1 MKKRLFGY
9 IKEYKGAVIFAIVF
23 AFFASLGTIYST
35 FLSGRAIDCIKGT
48 GDVDFYA
55 LVKILAVLGIVYVI
69 TSVSTWLIAR
79 FANKASYF
87 IVRDM
92 RRDVFEKL
100 NKLPLKYFDSTAHG
114 DIISRYTN
122 DLDNVSDAMVVS
134 VTSLFSGV
142 VTIVSALIFMF
153 MLNIPLTI
161 TILVV
166 TPLCV
171 VVAAYLTRK
180 CHKTFIKQQQAV
192 GKLSAYIAE
201 IVGNEKTVKAFCR
214 EDITHGQ
221 LSQISDE
228 LYEAASKA
236 MFASAMVNPS
246 TRFVNNVGY
255 IAAGMIGGILAV
267 KYDVSVGVVSSF
279 LIYSSQFAK
288 PINEISSITTQLQT
302 AVASLERVF
311 ALLDEE
317 EQIPDDANAKIAA
330 DAKGDIKF
338 DNISFGY
345 NPDKKII
352 KNLSYHAKAGTT
364 TAIVGPT
371 GCGKTT
377 LVNMLMRFYD
387 PQEGAIYLDGADIR
401 NITRDSLRRC
411 YAMVLQDSWIFN
423 GTVKE
428 NIAYGKPDA
437 TDEQIIE
444 ASKAAYAHSFIKRM
458 SNGYDTEITAESLS
472 HGQRQLIT
480 IARAM
485 LTDPEMLILDE
496 ATSSID
502 SLTEIRV
509 QKAFLKLMENRTGFV
524 IAHRLSTIVNS
535 DCILVMKDGEIIERG
550 THDQLLEQ
558 KGFYYDLYT
567 SRYEQVQ

>member
-23 AFFASLGTIYST
+23 AFFSSLGTIYST

-48 GDVDFYA
+48 GDVDFYS
-55 LVKILAVLGIVYVI
+55 LVKILAVLGGVYVL

-171 VVAAYLTRK
+171 IVAAYLTRK

-192 GKLSAYIAE
+192 GKLSSYIAE
-201 IVGNEKTVKAFCR
+201 IVGSEKTVKAFCR
-214 EDITHGQ
+214 EDITHAQ
-221 LSQISDE
+221 LSEISDE
-228 LYEAASKA
+228 LYQAASKA

-255 IAAGMIGGILAV
+255 IAAGLIGGILAV

-302 AVASLERVF
+302 AVASLSRVF
-311 ALLDEE
+311 ALLDEN
-317 EQIPDDANAKIAA
+317 EQVPDSDNAEIAA

-345 NPDKKII
+345 TPDKKII
-352 KNLSYHAKAGTT
+352 KNLSYHAKPGTT

-387 PQEGAIYLDGADIR
+387 PQEGAIYLDGVDIK

-458 SNGYDTEITAESLS
+458 SNGYDTEITADSLS

-550 THDQLLEQ
+550 THSQLLAQ

>member
-23 AFFASLGTIYST
+23 AFFSSLGTIYST

-48 GDVDFYA
+48 GDVDFYS
-55 LVKILAVLGIVYVI
+55 LVKILAVLGGVYVL

-171 VVAAYLTRK
+171 IVAAYLTRK

-192 GKLSAYIAE
+192 GKLSSYIAE
-201 IVGNEKTVKAFCR
+201 IVGSEKTVKAFCR
-214 EDITHGQ
+214 EAITHAQ
-221 LSQISDE
+221 LSEISDE
-228 LYEAASKA
+228 LYQAASKA

-255 IAAGMIGGILAV
+255 IAAGLIGGILAV

-302 AVASLERVF
+302 AAASLSRVF
-311 ALLDEE
+311 ALLDEN
-317 EQIPDDANAKIAA
+317 EQVPDSENAEIAA

-345 NPDKKII
+345 TPDKKII
-352 KNLSYHAKAGTT
+352 KNLSYHAKPGTT

-387 PQEGAIYLDGADIR
+387 SQEGAIYLDGVDIK

-458 SNGYDTEITAESLS
+458 SNGYDTEITADSLS

-550 THDQLLEQ
+550 THSQLLAQ

>member
-1 MKKRLFGY
+1 MKKRLWGY
-9 IKEYKGAVIFAIVF
+9 IKTYKTAVLAAVIF
-23 AFFASLGTIYST
+23 AFFASLGTIYAT
-35 FLSGRAIDCIKGT
+35 FLSGRAIDCIRGV
-48 GDVDFYA
+48 GDVDFAA
-55 LVKILAVLGIVYVI
+55 LAEILVVLAAVYVI
-69 TSVSTWLIAR
+69 SSVSTWLIAR

-134 VTSLFSGV
+134 VTSLFSGA

-153 MLNIPLTI
+153 MLNVPLTI

-166 TPLCV
+166 TPICV
-171 VVAAYLTRK
+171 VVAAYLTGK
-180 CHKTFIKQQQAV
+180 CHKTFIKQQQSV

-214 EDITHGQ
+214 EQITSGQ
-221 LSQISDE
+221 LNKISDE
-228 LYEAASKA
+228 LYDAASKA

-255 IAAGMIGGILAV
+255 IAAGLIGGILAV
-267 KYDVSVGVVSSF
+267 RYGVSVGVVSSF

-302 AVASLERVF
+302 AAASLGRVF
-311 ALLDEE
+311 ALLDED
-317 EQIPDDANAKIAA
+317 EQIPDSASAVNMST
-330 DAKGDIKF
+330 AKGDIKF

-345 NPDKKII
+345 TEDKKII
-352 KNLSYHAKAGTT
+352 KNLSYHAKPGTT

-387 PQEGAIYLDGADIR
+387 PQEGAIYLDGVDIR

-423 GTVKE
+423 GTVRE
-428 NIAYGKPDA
+428 NIAYGRPDA
-437 TDEQIIE
+437 TDEQVIE
-444 ASKAAYAHSFIKRM
+444 AAQAAYAHSFIKRM
-458 SNGYDTEITAESLS
+458 AKGYDTEITADSLS

-524 IAHRLSTIVNS
+524 IAHRLSTIVNA
-535 DCILVMKDGEIIERG
+535 DCILVMKDGEIIEKG
-550 THDQLLEQ
+550 THSQLLEQ

>member
-1 MKKRLFGY
+1 MKQRLFGY
-9 IKEYKGAVIFAIVF
+9 IKSYKGAVLSAVVF
-23 AFFASLGTIYST
+23 AFFASLGTIFATY
-35 FLSGRAIDCIKGT
+35 LNGRAIDFIVGKGN
-48 GDVDFYA
+48 VDFAA
-55 LVKILAVLGIVYVI
+55 LIKILAVLGGVYAVS
-69 TSVSTWLIAR
+69 SVSTWLIAR
-79 FANKASYF
+79 FANKAAYF

-92 RRDVFEKL
+92 RRDVFDKL
-100 NKLPLKYFDSTAHG
+100 NSLPLAYFDSTPHG

-134 VTSLFSGV
+134 VTSLFSGI
-142 VTIVSALIFMF
+142 VTILSALIFMLV
-153 MLNIPLTI
+153 LNIPLTM

-166 TPLCV
+166 TPICV
-171 VVAAYLTRK
+171 LVATTLTK
-180 CHKTFIKQQQAV
+180 MCQKTFKKQQQAV

-214 EDITHGQ
+214 EDITEKQ
-221 LSQISDE
+221 LGEISDE
-228 LYEAASKA
+228 LYAAASKA

-246 TRFVNNVGY
+246 TRFVNNIGY
-255 IAAGMIGGILAV
+255 IAAGLIGGILAV

-288 PINEISSITTQLQT
+288 PINEISGITTQLQT
-302 AVASLERVF
+302 AVASLERIF
-311 ALLDEE
+311 ALLDEQS
-317 EQIPDDANAKIAA
+317 QIPDSENAVKMKNAKGEVKI
-330 DAKGDIKF
+330 

-345 NPDKKII
+345 NPERKII
-352 KNLSYHAKAGTT
+352 KNLSYTAKPGMT

-387 PQEGAIYLDGADIR
+387 VNDGAIYLDGEDIR
-401 NITRDSLRRC
+401 TITRDSLRRS

-423 GTVKE
+423 GTVRE
-428 NIAYGKPDA
+428 NIAYGRPNA
-437 TDEQIIE
+437 TDEEIIE

-458 SNGYDTEITAESLS
+458 SEGYDTSVTADSLS

-485 LTDPEMLILDE
+485 LADPEMLILDE

-509 QKAFLKLMENRTGFV
+509 QKAFLKLMENRTSFV
-524 IAHRLSTIVNS
+524 IAHRLSTIVNA
-535 DCILVMKDGEIIERG
+535 DCILVMKNGEIIERG
-550 THDQLLEQ
+550 THSELLEK

-567 SRYEQVQ
+567 SRYE

>member
-9 IKEYKGAVIFAIVF
+9 IKAYRGAVLSAVLF
-23 AFFASLGTIYST
+23 AFFASLGTIYAT
-35 FLSGRAIDCIKGT
+35 FLNGRAIDFIRSK
-48 GDVDFYA
+48 GDVDFIA
-55 LVKILAVLGIVYVI
+55 LMKILILLGGVYMI
-69 TSVSTWLIAR
+69 SALSTWLISR
-79 FANKASYF
+79 FANKAAYF

-100 NKLPLKYFDSTAHG
+100 NTLPLSYFDSTPHG

-122 DLDNVSDAMVVS
+122 DLDSVSDALAVS

-142 VTIVSALIFMF
+142 VTILSALIFMF
-153 MLNIPLTI
+153 MLNVSLTI

-166 TPLCV
+166 TPICV
-171 VVAAYLTRK
+171 VVAASLTK
-180 CHKTFIKQQQAV
+180 ACQKTFVKQQQAV

-201 IVGNEKTVKAFCR
+201 VVGNEKTVKAFCR
-214 EDITHGQ
+214 EDITENQ
-221 LSQISDE
+221 LGEISDE
-228 LYEAASKA
+228 LYRSASRA

-246 TRFVNNVGY
+246 TRFVNNIGY
-255 IAAGMIGGILAV
+255 IAAGLIGGILAV
-267 KYDVSVGVVSSF
+267 KANVSVGVVSSF

-288 PINEISSITTQLQT
+288 PINEISGITTQLQT
-302 AVASLERVF
+302 AAASLGRVF
-311 ALLDEE
+311 ALLDEKP
-317 EQIPDDANAKIAA
+317 QVPDSETAVTMKEPKGEVKI
-330 DAKGDIKF
+330 

-345 NPDKKII
+345 TPERKII
-352 KNLSYHAKAGTT
+352 KNLSYTAKPGTT

-387 PQEGAIYLDGADIR
+387 VDEGAIYIDGQDIR
-401 NITRDSLRRC
+401 TITRDSLRRC

-423 GTVKE
+423 GTVRE
-428 NIAYGKPDA
+428 NIAYGRPNA
-437 TDEQIIE
+437 SEEEIIA
-444 ASKAAYAHSFIKRM
+444 ASKASYAHSFIKRM
-458 SNGYDTEITAESLS
+458 ADGYDTEITEDSLS

-485 LTDPEMLILDE
+485 LTDPQMLILDE

-502 SLTEIRV
+502 SLTEIRI
-509 QKAFLKLMENRTGFV
+509 QKAFLKLMEGRTSFV
-524 IAHRLSTIVNS
+524 IAHRLSTIVNA

-550 THDQLLEQ
+550 THSELLAK

-567 SRYEQVQ
+567 SRYE